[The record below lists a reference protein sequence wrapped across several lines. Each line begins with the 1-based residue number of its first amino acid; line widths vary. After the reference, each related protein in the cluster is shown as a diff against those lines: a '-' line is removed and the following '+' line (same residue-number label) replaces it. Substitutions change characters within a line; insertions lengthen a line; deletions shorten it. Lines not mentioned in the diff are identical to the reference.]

1 MDAYKLY
8 NIAMEYAEKVWQERS
23 DYVSTYYATITVLI
37 SDGGHIYTGI
47 TGLTVNYGDIEIL
60 RSEKGAMA
68 AMLLDGQT
76 FAKQMVTLSFK
87 TRKFAEPNEDAL
99 KALYEL
105 DPRNA
110 DCSIM
115 IGEDQFTTAG
125 DVIGIDEAAEEA
137 EEAAAAPV
145 EEAPAPEPEVIEEE
159 AEEAVEEIAEEEA
172 EEAAEEIEEIEEEE
186 AEEEDESDEEDEEP
200 VAELV
205 RETAGESDDEDDED
219 DEDEEEEYESD
230 EEEEDD
236 EGTDADPSAQPDFL
250 MGFDF
255 GDDTGPTSEI
265 VVPKIQ
271 KSYEEYDKKTI
282 EKRNDTSYSEG
293 VTIDEDNPFFD
304 AGSSEQK
311 EVVAFADKDAV
322 KEAIEEGPKQP
333 TMTKKE
339 MLKMAKKRKK
349 IAKNNNKFR

>member
-99 KALYEL
+99 KVLYEL

-115 IGEDQFTTAG
+115 IGEDQFITAG
-125 DVIGIDEAAEEA
+125 DVLGIDEAAEEA

-159 AEEAVEEIAEEEA
+159 AEEAVEEIAEEA
-172 EEAAEEIEEIEEEE
+172 VEEIEEEE
-186 AEEEDESDEEDEEP
+186 AEKEDESDEEDEEP

-205 RETAGESDDEDDED
+205 RETPDGEEH
-219 DEDEEEEYESD
+219 
-230 EEEEDD
+230 EEEDED
-236 EGTDADPSAQPDFL
+236 GDEEGTDADPSAQPDFL

-282 EKRNDTSYSEG
+282 EKRNDTSYSKG
-293 VTIDEDNPFFD
+293 VAIDEDNPFFD

-322 KEAIEEGPKQP
+322 KETIEEGPKQP